1 MRMRIL
7 PIVALLFISL
17 FTQAQIGGTSS
28 FTYALIE
35 NSARHTALGGYSIT
49 NTADDPAAGYQ
60 NPALIHSGMHHNA
73 SVSYANHVADLNYGF
88 ANYSRTFDSI
98 GSFLF
103 SIGYYDY
110 GTFVRTD
117 AAGDILGDFTA
128 DDYTFQIGYSR
139 PYNDKITYGVNFK
152 FLYSVY
158 EAYVST
164 AGAFDFGASY
174 KDEDNLFTAGL
185 LMKNLGYQFIRYDD
199 NSPRE
204 SLPFDFQLSASKKL
218 EHNPLRFTLLLHN
231 LHRWNNSYVNV
242 NARNKEIDLETGQ
255 VKNQELGFGE
265 KAMRHVLFNIEL
277 VFSEKFQLRTGYNHQ
292 RRAELGPEN
301 RRAMTGFSWGFDI
314 GVKKLR
320 LGYGSAGYFPG
331 IASNYFTVSRDLTS
345 FKKRDAQTAKSN
357 TVYTF

>member
-1 MRMRIL
+1 MRIL
-7 PIVALLFISL
+7 PFVLLLLWSSIS
-17 FTQAQIGGTSS
+17 FAQIGGSS
-28 FTYALIE
+28 AFTFALIE
-35 NSARHTALGGYSIT
+35 NSARHAALGGYSIT
-49 NTADDPAAGYQ
+49 NTASDPAAGYQ
-60 NPALIHSGMHHNA
+60 NPALINIDMHNSA
-73 SVSYANHVADLNYGF
+73 SLSYANHVADLKYGF
-88 ANYSRTFDSI
+88 GSYSHSLDSI

-103 SIGYYDY
+103 TIGYYDY
-110 GTFVRTD
+110 GVFTRTN

-128 DDYTFQIGYSR
+128 DDYNFQIGYSR
-139 PYNDKITYGVNFK
+139 PYNDKLSYGVNFK

-174 KDEDNLFTAGL
+174 RDDENLFTAGL
-185 LMKNLGYQFIRYDD
+185 LMKNVGYQFIRYDD

-204 SLPFDFQLSASKKL
+204 PLPFDLQASVSKKL

-242 NARNKEIDLETGQ
+242 NARNREIDLETGE
-255 VKNQELGFGE
+255 VKNQELSFGE

-345 FKKRDAQTAKSN
+345 FKRKPAKSSS
-357 TVYTF
+357 F